1 MTPIFFNLGRKIG
14 ETPNKKQESLKVKI
28 KIQLGETNI
37 KIILIFIITVRVE
50 SLEVLLKLL
59 MILKKLLT
67 GNNIK
72 SGLH

>member
-1 MTPIFFNLGRKIG
+1 MTPIFFNLDRKIG

-37 KIILIFIITVRVE
+37 KIILIFIITVRFE
-50 SLEVLLKLL
+50 SLEALLKLL

-72 SGLH
+72 TSPH

>member
-1 MTPIFFNLGRKIG
+1 MTPIFFNLDRKIG

-50 SLEVLLKLL
+50 SLEALLKLL

-72 SGLH
+72 TSPH